1 MDIRSRIWSVQMQW
15 NRKNPARFLMKLP
28 ELAHYSRGSA
38 VGMCV
43 GSYKANG
50 LQGAGFNDLLIKSNP
65 PTIDQIM

>member
-1 MDIRSRIWSVQMQW
+1 
-15 NRKNPARFLMKLP
+15 MKLP

-43 GSYKANG
+43 GSYEADG
-50 LQGAGFNDLLIKSNP
+50 LQGASFNDLLIKSNP